1 MTGGGPQP
9 GDDRPRWYGRRRGHR
24 LRKGRQ
30 ELLRE
35 LLPRLRVA
43 PPESGGRLDLAAVF
57 HRSVSDVWLEVGFG
71 AGEHLAAQARA
82 HADVGIIGCEA
93 YINGVAGLLAH
104 VREENLTNVRI
115 FDDDARLLF
124 DALPDAGI
132 GRAFVL
138 FSDPWPK
145 KRHHRRRFVSPE
157 NLDALARLLKDGAEL
172 RFASDHMEYVRWTLE
187 HVTAHPGFS
196 WPARTRRDWLQRPED
211 WFETRYEAK
220 ALGRGAR
227 CVYLR
232 FLRRPRG
239 SRGRPPHTVSGGHPP
254 VASRG

>member
-1 MTGGGPQP
+1 MTGGGPQAC
-9 GDDRPRWYGRRRGHR
+9 DDRLRWYGRRRGHK
-24 LRKGRQ
+24 LRKGRE
-30 ELLRE
+30 ELLRN

-43 PPESGGRLDLAAVF
+43 PPESGSRLDFAVVF
-57 HRSVSDVWLEVGFG
+57 HQTVTDVWLEVGFG

-82 HADVGIIGCEA
+82 HPQVGMIGCEA
-93 YINGVAGLLAH
+93 FVNGVASLLAH
-104 VREENLTNVRI
+104 IRKDNLANIRI

-145 KRHHRRRFVSPE
+145 KRHHRRRFISPE

-187 HVTAHPGFS
+187 HVTAHPWFS
-196 WPARTRRDWLQRPED
+196 WPARTKRDWLQRPED

-220 ALGRGAR
+220 ALSRGAR

-232 FLRRPRG
+232 FVRRPRG
-239 SRGRPPHTVSGGHPP
+239 
-254 VASRG
+254 

>member
-1 MTGGGPQP
+1 MTGDPQP
-9 GDDRPRWYGRRRGHR
+9 CDDRPRWYGRRRGHR

-57 HRSVSDVWLEVGFG
+57 RRPVSDVWLEVGFG

-104 VREENLTNVRI
+104 VREANLTNVRI

-172 RFASDHMEYVRWTLE
+172 RFASDHMEYIRWTLE
-187 HVTAHPGFS
+187 QVTAHPAFS
-196 WPARTRRDWLQRPED
+196 WPARTRRDWLQRPGD

-220 ALGRGAR
+220 ALRGGAR

-239 SRGRPPHTVSGGHPP
+239 SRGRPPH
-254 VASRG
+254 SR